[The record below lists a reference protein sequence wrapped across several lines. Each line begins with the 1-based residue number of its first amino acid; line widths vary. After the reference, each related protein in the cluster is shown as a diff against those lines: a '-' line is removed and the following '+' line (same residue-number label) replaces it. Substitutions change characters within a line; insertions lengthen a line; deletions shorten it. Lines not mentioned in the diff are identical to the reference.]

1 MQSYQK
7 NSRKIGDIGEQA
19 TAEFLQRHGY
29 AILER
34 NYTVRGGEIDI
45 IASKDNVTAFV
56 EVKTRKENPLEQGEQ
71 AITPAKKK
79 RLVAAAQRYIDEV
92 MMNCDTFR
100 FDVAVVTVSDNA
112 VKHLKYYVNA
122 FDGSKQ

>member
-1 MQSYQK
+1 MQNYQK
-7 NSRKIGDIGEQA
+7 NSRKIGNIGEQA

-29 AILER
+29 AILYR

-45 IASKDNVTAFV
+45 IASKDDVTAFV

-92 MMNCDTFR
+92 MKNCKNCR
-100 FDVAVVTVSDNA
+100 FDVAVVTVSDNV

-122 FDGSKQ
+122 FDGSNQ

>member
-19 TAEFLQRHGY
+19 TADFLQRHGY

-112 VKHLKYYVNA
+112 VKLLKYYVNA

>member
-19 TAEFLQRHGY
+19 TADFLQRHGY

-45 IASKDNVTAFV
+45 IASKDDVTAFV

>member
-19 TAEFLQRHGY
+19 TADFLQRHGY

>member
-19 TAEFLQRHGY
+19 TADFLQRHGY

-45 IASKDNVTAFV
+45 IASKDDVTAFV

-92 MMNCDTFR
+92 MKNCKNCR
-100 FDVAVVTVSDNA
+100 FDVAVVTVSDNV

>member
-19 TAEFLQRHGY
+19 TADFLQRHGY
-29 AILER
+29 EILER

>member
-19 TAEFLQRHGY
+19 TADFLQRHGY

-45 IASKDNVTAFV
+45 IASKDNVTVFV

-122 FDGSKQ
+122 FDSSKQ

>member
-19 TAEFLQRHGY
+19 TADFLQRHGY

-79 RLVAAAQRYIDEV
+79 RIIATAQRFIDEV
-92 MMNCDTFR
+92 MKDCGICR
-100 FDVAVVTVSDNA
+100 FDLAVVTVSDNV
-112 VKHLKYYVNA
+112 VKRLKYYVSA
-122 FDGSKQ
+122 FDASKQ

>member
-19 TAEFLQRHGY
+19 TADFLQRHGY

-92 MMNCDTFR
+92 MMNCDTCR

>member
-1 MQSYQK
+1 MQNYQR

-19 TAEFLQRHGY
+19 TAEFLVRHGY

-45 IASKDNVTAFV
+45 IASKGDVTAFV
-56 EVKTRKENPLEQGEQ
+56 EVKTRKENPLEQGED
-71 AITPAKKK
+71 AITPTKKK

-92 MMNCDTFR
+92 MKNCKQCR

>member
-19 TAEFLQRHGY
+19 TADFLQRHGY

-45 IASKDNVTAFV
+45 IATKDNVTAFV

>member
-19 TAEFLQRHGY
+19 TADFQQRHGY

-56 EVKTRKENPLEQGEQ
+56 EVKTRKENPLEQGED
-71 AITPAKKK
+71 AITPTKKK

-92 MMNCDTFR
+92 MKNCKQCR

>member
-19 TAEFLQRHGY
+19 TADFLQRHGY
-29 AILER
+29 EILER

-92 MMNCDTFR
+92 MKNCKNCR
-100 FDVAVVTVSDNA
+100 FDVAVVTVSDNV

>member
-1 MQSYQK
+1 MQNYQK
-7 NSRKIGDIGEQA
+7 NSRKTGNIGEQA

-29 AILER
+29 EILKR

-45 IASKDNVTAFV
+45 IASKNGTTAFV
-56 EVKTRKENPLEQGEQ
+56 EVKTRKEAPLEEGEQ
-71 AITPAKKK
+71 AITPVKKK
-79 RLVAAAQRYIDEV
+79 RIVAAAQRYIDEV
-92 MMNCDTFR
+92 MKNCESCR

-122 FDGSKQ
+122 FDGSNQ